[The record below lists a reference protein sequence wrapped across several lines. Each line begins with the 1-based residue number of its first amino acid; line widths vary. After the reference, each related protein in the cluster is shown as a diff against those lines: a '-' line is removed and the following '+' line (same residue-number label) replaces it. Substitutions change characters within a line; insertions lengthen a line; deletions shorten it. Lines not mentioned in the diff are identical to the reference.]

1 MKRDLRGYSNG
12 QHNGKSNTGKEDY
25 KRLISSADPEQLK
38 NMEDAVSYYGSKSE
52 TELMNELIKG
62 RSEGMIDETQLNE
75 VAARIAPMLNQEQL
89 TRLSAVMERL
99 KR

>member
-1 MKRDLRGYSNG
+1 
-12 QHNGKSNTGKEDY
+12 
-25 KRLISSADPEQLK
+25 
-38 NMEDAVSYYGSKSE
+38 
-52 TELMNELIKG
+52 
-62 RSEGMIDETQLNE
+62 MIDEAQLNE